1 MLVIL
6 SFGAVGGGG
15 DLGVSSQFGP
25 VAVWLDLYVF
35 FRVGQN
41 HIYTVYVRYF
51 WQGKHQIYGHI
62 RCIYMVLA
70 NPSHELAG
78 CEHVLSSDLFL
89 GHFKQSVTCCLARRQ
104 IFTPLLTSVPPGIQ
118 LFSSAHIPFG

>member
-1 MLVIL
+1 
-6 SFGAVGGGG
+6 
-15 DLGVSSQFGP
+15 VSSQFGP

-62 RCIYMVLA
+62 RCIYTVLA
-70 NPSHELAG
+70 N
-78 CEHVLSSDLFL
+78 SS
-89 GHFKQSVTCCLARRQ
+89 
-104 IFTPLLTSVPPGIQ
+104 
-118 LFSSAHIPFG
+118 LFSQACHMVRLLEVVQSS